1 MIYNMDVSWWFT
13 YILLPQTKSEAIPK
27 ITRTST
33 GYTQSLCTFLL
44 THTAMCNGC
53 LLELLVWWSC
63 GLLVCTI
70 NRGERVLVVIKI
82 WIFSDYSCSGFC
94 CESEVTRLNMYF
106 TGIIF
111 VLFGASLVAVNGF
124 QFGTWKNKKRGFLCL
139 QQFSLLKSNFSQIS
153 HKLLGKIS
161 YYQQPLCTPFGK
173 D

>member
-1 MIYNMDVSWWFT
+1 MSNLLFCMIASRYSFIIFLEDFFFLSFSIFFVDFCGSESRVKRMIYNMDVSWWFT

-70 NRGERVLVVIKI
+70 NRGERVLAVIKI
-82 WIFSDYSCSGFC
+82 CIFLLG
-94 CESEVTRLNMYF
+94 
-106 TGIIF
+106 
-111 VLFGASLVAVNGF
+111 LFI
-124 QFGTWKNKKRGFLCL
+124 QGFL
-139 QQFSLLKSNFSQIS
+139 QWIWGYPGEYVFYRYVYDF
-153 HKLLGKIS
+153 
-161 YYQQPLCTPFGK
+161 
-173 D
+173 